1 MGRVRWHVRVGLSVA
16 VVAAVST
23 GLSVPAASQSTI
35 VLGVDVATFSERAA
49 AWVAASEQQRAADL
63 IRAIELGR
71 EAAAADAD
79 QAAAVE
85 AALATSTTLARA
97 TTTTTAV
104 PLATSTAVAPEE
116 APVVTVSPNGG
127 PTAEQ
132 WAALRACESGGRYD
146 AVSPTGRYRGAYQF
160 SQSTWDWVASVANS
174 GLVGVDPI
182 AASVEDQDAQA
193 QALYDRQGASSWPHC
208 GIHLSS

>member
-1 MGRVRWHVRVGLSVA
+1 MGRVRWRVRVGLSVA
-16 VVAAVST
+16 GLAAVST
-23 GLSVPAASQSTI
+23 SLSVPAASQSTI

-49 AWVAASEQQRAADL
+49 AWVAASEERRATDL
-63 IRAIELGR
+63 ARAIELGR
-71 EAAAADAD
+71 EAAAAEAE

-85 AALATSTTLARA
+85 AALATSTTLASA

-104 PLATSTAVAPEE
+104 PLTTSTSVAPPE
-116 APVVTVSPNGG
+116 APAVTVSPNGG

-160 SQSTWDWVASVANS
+160 SQSTWDWVASVANPE
-174 GLVGVDPI
+174 LVGVDPI

-193 QALYDRQGASSWPHC
+193 QALYDRQGASPWPHC